1 MVPPCP
7 SRSAKLLR
15 GEASLGVIRAVSR
28 EEGNLDSTTRNHT
41 SVSNGSSA
49 LVTRAVA
56 CLGTPGR
63 SPRPEVIVGGLHHAA
78 EGGAGAARAVAEFR
92 SAEPS
97 APVPW
102 ELEEVAGEFALSAR
116 DTA

>member
-1 MVPPCP
+1 
-7 SRSAKLLR
+7 
-15 GEASLGVIRAVSR
+15 
-28 EEGNLDSTTRNHT
+28 
-41 SVSNGSSA
+41 
-49 LVTRAVA
+49 
-56 CLGTPGR
+56 
-63 SPRPEVIVGGLHHAA
+63 VGGLHHAA